1 MAISTLILLILGIL
15 ILIGLAYVL
24 TGGFVKFQGT
34 TQPFIDTSTASAVKQ
49 GCSLACT
56 NSDRFTWCC
65 KNYTLDGQKI
75 GCGDVRLDVGCS
87 LKCEGFSCKG

>member
-56 NSDRFTWCC
+56 IVIGLRGVVRIIRLMDR
-65 KNYTLDGQKI
+65 
-75 GCGDVRLDVGCS
+75 R
-87 LKCEGFSCKG
+87 